1 MKSLSSPLLTIYLK
15 KKARSFVYKNKR
27 TTVGIGRSDF
37 LKDHRDICIQVSKHI
52 KVMVKIGMV
61 AKKNKAS
68 RTEDKWAELSC
79 DNVESV
85 KALTN
90 MLKA

>member
-1 MKSLSSPLLTIYLK
+1 
-15 KKARSFVYKNKR
+15 
-27 TTVGIGRSDF
+27 
-37 LKDHRDICIQVSKHI
+37 
-52 KVMVKIGMV
+52 MVKIVMV
-61 AKKNKAS
+61 GKKKNKAS

>member
-1 MKSLSSPLLTIYLK
+1 MLKGSSRHLHPSLKAHQGHGKDSNGGK
-15 KKARSFVYKNKR
+15 KKKTKLHELWTN
-27 TTVGIGRSDF
+27 G
-37 LKDHRDICIQVSKHI
+37 
-52 KVMVKIGMV
+52 
-61 AKKNKAS
+61 
-68 RTEDKWAELSC
+68 AELSC